1 MNNWLLFTLIAPVF
15 WGATNVLD
23 GFVRKKYIQNDF
35 YLSLFSSL
43 FKLPLVLL
51 LFFFYDFQ
59 FPETSIFLQMM
70 LAGLL
75 WGAPLFLYFQAF
87 DHDDASN
94 IAIYAQLL
102 PIPTLILANIFLGE
116 VLTTSQFI
124 GFALMLFGGVL
135 AATKKTSTK
144 FHLSRGLLYM
154 SIAVTV
160 WAASDVY
167 FKHLAVDFENY
178 ISAFTVFLFGS
189 FLSGFFVFFMPI
201 NGYKDRNFKKFFKP
215 AGIAFLMISIISAV
229 IGSLSFSYALTLG
242 KASLT
247 TLATGL
253 QPLFAIVWA
262 IILKKMLQPVESDKL
277 NTQIIILKIIS
288 LALLIGGLTLIQ

>member
-1 MNNWLLFTLIAPVF
+1 MNNWLIFALIGPFF
-15 WGATNVLD
+15 WAATNVLD
-23 GFVRKKYIQNDF
+23 GFIRKKYIQNDY
-35 YLSLFSSL
+35 YLSLFAPL

-51 LFFFYDFQ
+51 LFFFCDFQ
-59 FPETSIFLQMM
+59 FPEASIFLQMI

-75 WGAPLFLYFQAF
+75 WGAPVFLYFQAF
-87 DHDDASN
+87 EHDEASN
-94 IAIYAQLL
+94 IAIYIQLL

-116 VLTTSQFI
+116 VLTTIQFI
-124 GFALMLFGGVL
+124 GFTLMLFGGLL

-144 FHLSRGLLYM
+144 FHLSRGLLYL

-189 FLSGFFVFFMPI
+189 FLSGFFMFFMPI
-201 NGYKDRNFKKFFKP
+201 NGHKDRNFKKFFKP
-215 AGIAFLMISIISAV
+215 VGITFLMISIILAM

-253 QPLFAIVWA
+253 QPFFAIAWA
-262 IILKKMLQPVESDKL
+262 IVLKKMLQPVESDKI
-277 NTQIIILKIIS
+277 TAQIIILKIIS